1 MSHRWWLLTILALAV
16 ACGPG
21 VKKYVIV
28 ELDPLPSDTEVKV
41 FADDLPTCEYEQV
54 GLIASQDLEETLKEA
69 RRMGADGVIGTVLA
83 QEGRSQKAAICGT
96 PNCLQYNTVA
106 IRFTYPGCRE

>member
-1 MSHRWWLLTILALAV
+1 MSRRTWMIAAAALAA

-28 ELDPLPSDTEVKV
+28 ELDPLPSTAEVKV
-41 FADDLPTCEYEQV
+41 FASDLPSCEYEQV

-69 RRMGADGVIGTVLA
+69 RQMGADGVIGTVLA
-83 QEGRSQKAAICGT
+83 QQGQPQKAAICGT

-106 IRFTYPGCRE
+106 VRFTDPSCRE

>member
-1 MSHRWWLLTILALAV
+1 MSRRTWMVAVAALA

-28 ELDPLPSDTEVKV
+28 ELDPLPSTTEVKV
-41 FADDLPTCEYEQV
+41 FASDLPVCEYEQV

-83 QEGRSQKAAICGT
+83 QEGQSQKAAICGT

-106 IRFTYPGCRE
+106 VRFADPSCQE